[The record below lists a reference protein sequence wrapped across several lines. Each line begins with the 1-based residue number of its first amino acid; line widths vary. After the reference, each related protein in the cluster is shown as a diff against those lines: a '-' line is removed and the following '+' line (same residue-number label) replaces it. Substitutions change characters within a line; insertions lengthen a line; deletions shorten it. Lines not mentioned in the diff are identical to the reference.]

1 MNILVV
7 TPFFK
12 HDKNIAS
19 VRWTNIATRLA
30 KNHNVIVVSQPHDD
44 MDMSIEVQKDED
56 GILVARIN
64 QKTAYEKFAVK
75 YFGGATGD
83 DWQTSANSGDARPE
97 QNTESVVRKI
107 KNRVLFASMKSK
119 AKSYARYI
127 KKNVIP
133 VDTKVDVVV
142 SSACPFIEMLIGYEL
157 KKQLKCKWISD
168 FRDLPYVQTKTHDAQ
183 IMRKI
188 MKKQLN
194 CADVVTTIAK
204 KGKEYLQQDIV
215 KDANK
220 VQIVTNGFSTADAR
234 EATCNED
241 DMLHIV
247 HTGSLYGGTRRA
259 DLFFKAVSLA
269 KKQNPDFK
277 YILECAGG
285 NNESLIETARK
296 YGEQDNVK
304 NFGFIPREQA
314 LDLQGQADILL
325 ALIFKTMGSF
335 SAKLFEYTLI
345 KKPII
350 CVSCGG
356 GDYGEETQYI
366 RELNLGIAVEETCE
380 NEDVSLLCEYLLMQ
394 YKFKQDRKPLK
405 FEPDTSSISEYDHDN
420 IFKKIEKLCFSITE
434 KENKK

>member
-30 KNHNVIVVSQPHDD
+30 KKHNVIVVSQPHDD
-44 MDMSIEVQKDED
+44 MDMTKQICRDED

-83 DWQTSANSGDARPE
+83 DWQTSSNNSD
-97 QNTESVVRKI
+97 QQTVQSSESVVRKI
-107 KNRVLFASMKSK
+107 KNRALFASMKSK

-133 VDTKVDVVV
+133 DDTKIDVVI

-157 KKQLKCKWISD
+157 KKQLKCKWVSD
-168 FRDLPYVQTKTHDAQ
+168 FRDLPFYEVTNHDSQ

-188 MKKQLN
+188 MIKQLN
-194 CADVVTTIAK
+194 CAEAVISIAQ
-204 KGKEYLQQDIV
+204 KGVEYLQKNIV
-215 KDANK
+215 RDASK
-220 VQIVTNGFSTADAR
+220 VHLITNGFSTADAR
-234 EATCNED
+234 EPKCNDD

-247 HTGSLYGGTRRA
+247 HTGSLYGGTRKA
-259 DLFFKAVSLA
+259 DLFFKATSLA
-269 KKQNPDFK
+269 KEKNPDFK

-285 NNESLIETARK
+285 NNESLIETAKK
-296 YGEQDNVK
+296 YGEESNVK

-314 LDLQGQADILL
+314 LDLQGQADILIALTHNRPGTL
-325 ALIFKTMGSF
+325 A
-335 SAKLFEYTLI
+335 AKLFEYILN

-350 CVSCGG
+350 CVACGDG
-356 GDYGEETQYI
+356 VEGEEVGFI
-366 RELNLGIAVEETCE
+366 RRLNLGIAVEEAKEET
-380 NEDVSLLCEYLLMQ
+380 DVKILCEYLL
-394 YKFKQDRKPLK
+394 KQFDLKKQSLPLD
-405 FEPDTSSISEYDHDN
+405 FEIDIALIDEYNHDN
-420 IFKKIEKLCFSITE
+420 IVQKIESLCFSVI
-434 KENKK
+434 